1 MRFSLPRISTAIAAG
16 ALMVSLGG
24 AAEEPKA
31 GATPT
36 PDKDGFVSLFDGK
49 SLDGWKIGDNA
60 DSWSV
65 KDGLIVVHGK
75 GPAHLF
81 YDGPIHNHDWKNFH
95 LKSEVMTFPHANSGI
110 YFHTEYQEK
119 GWPAH
124 GFEAQVNCTHG
135 DKIKTG
141 SLYHISDIPDP
152 HHKDNEWF
160 LYEIIVQGK
169 HVVLKI
175 DGKVVND
182 WTQPEDFTPVKGHPL
197 RFISHGTIALQGH
210 DPGSEVHF
218 KSVVIKPLDE

>member
-1 MRFSLPRISTAIAAG
+1 MRFSFPRIATAVAAG
-16 ALMVSLGG
+16 AVMISLGG
-24 AAEEPKA
+24 AAEEPKT
-31 GATPT
+31 GATPA

-65 KDGLIVVHGK
+65 KDGMIVVHGK

-95 LKSEVMTFPHANSGI
+95 LKAEIMTFPHANSGV

-119 GWPAH
+119 GWPAK

-152 HHKDNEWF
+152 HQKDNEWF
-160 LYEIIVQGK
+160 LYEIIV
-169 HVVLKI
+169 
-175 DGKVVND
+175 
-182 WTQPEDFTPVKGHPL
+182 
-197 RFISHGTIALQGH
+197 
-210 DPGSEVHF
+210 
-218 KSVVIKPLDE
+218 